1 MAAALQEAV
10 DFYVSTGGNFPTPG
24 DYMLTNHPFIN
35 IPKRTIKRHAE
46 KKKPP
51 PPGQLNSSGNAVVVT
66 SFRDNIGRSLM
77 SESTRAFIAQTV
89 KRRKKHR

>member
-1 MAAALQEAV
+1 MPSPPPAKKQKKYANYSDPAVAAALQEAV

-35 IPKRTIKRHAE
+35 IPKRKIKRHAE

-51 PPGQLNSSGNAVVVT
+51 PPG
-66 SFRDNIGRSLM
+66 
-77 SESTRAFIAQTV
+77 
-89 KRRKKHR
+89 

>member
-1 MAAALQEAV
+1 VAAALQEAV

-46 KKKPP
+46 KLLHTKKPP
-51 PPGQLNSSGNAVVVT
+51 PG
-66 SFRDNIGRSLM
+66 
-77 SESTRAFIAQTV
+77 
-89 KRRKKHR
+89 

>member
-1 MAAALQEAV
+1 VAAALQEAV

-46 KKKPP
+46 SYYTPRRVVLVQLALNERNKERDETTNDGGIGG
-51 PPGQLNSSGNAVVVT
+51 GQ
-66 SFRDNIGRSLM
+66 
-77 SESTRAFIAQTV
+77 
-89 KRRKKHR
+89 